1 MANALLTP
9 SLITR
14 EIGLILENNLV
25 AAKHVTRQ
33 YEDRFAS
40 SGGKIGTTLD
50 LRRAAMHTVNTG
62 AALSINDYTDTKVT
76 LTIDTQAHCDTNFTS
91 NELTLSVE
99 DFSDRV
105 LRTKIAKLA
114 NYVDAA
120 VLGRYWE
127 FNNQVGAAGTTPAT
141 AAAILAV
148 GQRLNEEG
156 APRDDARAM
165 IINPAAEASLVDGL
179 KGLFHSSTEVD
190 KQYRTGN
197 MGMAF
202 GFKHSMDQNVPMHT
216 VGAQG
221 GTPLVNGAGQT
232 ATSGWTET
240 RTLITDG
247 WSNSITGVLKKGDV
261 FTIANVFAVN
271 PQSKATTK
279 ALRQFTVTA
288 DADSDG
294 SGNATFTITP
304 AIISGGPFQNV
315 NAAPADNAAI
325 TVTGTASTAYP
336 INLGFHRDAL
346 TLATIDLE
354 DVSQYGAWG
363 GRRVYKN
370 IAFRI
375 ARQFRIG
382 TDDVPCR
389 VDVLFGV
396 KRVMHELGCRLI
408 G

>member
-9 SLITR
+9 SMITR

-25 AAKHVTRQ
+25 AAKHVDRM

-40 SGGKIGTTLD
+40 SGGKIGASLD
-50 LRRAAMHTVNTG
+50 LRLAAMHSVNTG
-62 AALSINDYTDTKVT
+62 AALSINDYTDRKVT

-91 NELTLSVE
+91 QELTLSME
-99 DFSDRV
+99 DFADRV
-105 LRTKIAKLA
+105 LKTKVAKLA

-127 FNNQVGAAGTTPAT
+127 FGNQVGTAGTTPAT
-141 AAAILAV
+141 AASILAV
-148 GQRLNEEG
+148 GQLLNEEA
-156 APRDDARAM
+156 APRDDQRAM
-165 IINPAAEASLVDGL
+165 ILNPAAEAGLVDGL

-190 KQYRTGN
+190 KQYKTGN

-202 GFKHSMDQNVPMHT
+202 GFKHSMDQNVAMHT
-216 VGAQG
+216 VGALG
-221 GTPLVNGAGQT
+221 GTPLVNGAGQVT
-232 ATSGWTET
+232 AVWAET
-240 RTLITDG
+240 QSLVTDG
-247 WSNSITGVLKKGDV
+247 WSNSITGLLKKGDV

-279 ALRQFTVTA
+279 SLRKFSVTA
-288 DADSDG
+288 DADSNG
-294 SGNATFTITP
+294 SGQATITITP
-304 AIISGGPFQNV
+304 AIVSSGPFQNV

-325 TVTGTASTAYP
+325 TVIGTAATAYP
-336 INLGFHRDAL
+336 INMGIHKDSIC
-346 TLATIDLE
+346 LATVDLE
-354 DVSQYGAWG
+354 DVSQYGAFG

-370 IAFRI
+370 IAFRM
-375 ARQFRIG
+375 ARQYRIG

-389 VDVLFGV
+389 IDVLFGV
-396 KRVMHELGCRLI
+396 KRKYHELGCRLI